1 MKKKSIFTIM
11 IIFILIMTLFAN
23 ISSVNATGLTESV
36 NSAENFLG
44 NGKSSLIDYDAL
56 YQIVSFLYNVA
67 MTIGIIIAAIVGIVL
82 GIRIIFGSLDE
93 RADAKN
99 LLVPYLVIVG
109 MIAFGF
115 AIWRMVLNLIYKNI

>member
-1 MKKKSIFTIM
+1 MKKKVFTLM
-11 IIFILIMTLFAN
+11 MIFILIMTLFASV
-23 ISSVNATGLTESV
+23 SSVNAASLAESV
-36 NSAENFLG
+36 DSAEDFLG
-44 NGKSSLIDYDAL
+44 NGKSSLINYDNL
-56 YQIVSFLYNVA
+56 YAVISFLYNIA
-67 MTIGIIIAAIVGIVL
+67 MTIGIIIAIIVGIVL

-115 AIWRMVLNLIYKNI
+115 TIWKMVLNLIYKNI